1 MYIPCPHK
9 FMRMDQS
16 LLSFLPLLGG
26 DWEGV
31 CQQFNKRPH
40 LNPPLRGEESTKNIL
55 PKLSSIL

>member
-1 MYIPCPHK
+1 
-9 FMRMDQS
+9 MDQS